1 LRRHRGNARLTD
13 ARSRRIAKKLLRI
26 SRWATMK
33 RALREVGY
41 DEVDVERVLGELMGT
56 FKKSDELGQTKWREN
71 SCCGEGRRPMRCK

>member
-1 LRRHRGNARLTD
+1 
-13 ARSRRIAKKLLRI
+13 
-26 SRWATMK
+26 MK